1 VNGSWDGVTRSL
13 HWLMAVL
20 IVVQAT
26 VGWVG
31 AEMERSPLKIDVLSA
46 HKSLGIS
53 LLLLVLVRL
62 LWRWTHTAPSPPEG
76 TGRWM
81 IWSARVSHYAL
92 YLLMLAVPFSGWLSA
107 STVIVPWKLW
117 WVIPWP
123 TIAAPDQRLHKI
135 AEDLHE
141 NLVWWLVAFL
151 TIHVAAA
158 LWHHFGKRD
167 RVLLRMLRGRG

>member
-1 VNGSWDGVTRSL
+1 MKGSWDGVTRSL

-20 IVVQAT
+20 IILQAA

-62 LWRWTHTAPSPPEG
+62 LWRRTHTTPPAPEG
-76 TGRWM
+76 SKPWETWA
-81 IWSARVSHYAL
+81 ARVSHSAL
-92 YLLMLAVPFSGWLSA
+92 YLLMLAVPLSGWLVA

-123 TIAAPDQRLHKI
+123 AIAAPDQQLHEI
-135 AEDLHE
+135 AEELHE
-141 NLVWWLVAFL
+141 NLVWWLVAVL
-151 TIHVAAA
+151 AIHVAAA

-167 RVLLRMLRGRG
+167 RVLLRMLRGQG